1 MQKIPVR
8 QASEPEPT
16 PSTPTYVVEALE
28 QLLLGGI
35 WWFVLILV
43 PILRRPELMQG
54 AVDVARLLVKVQGL
68 ATAAIA
74 LVLVLLRFVGAARQ
88 AHWQRE
94 LMLLVMLGSMG
105 GLLVWLGTQPA
116 AIAANQIYA
125 LALQGILALG
135 YFLSRRGSEPS
146 L

>member
-8 QASEPEPT
+8 QAPEPES
-16 PSTPTYVVEALE
+16 PSPTPTYVVEALE

-43 PILRRPELMQG
+43 PILQRPELMRG
-54 AVDVARLLVKVQGL
+54 DVDIPRLLIKVQGL

-74 LVLVLLRFVGAARQ
+74 LVLVMLRFVGAARQ
-88 AHWQRE
+88 IHQQRE
-94 LMLLVMLGSMG
+94 LALLVMLGLMG

-116 AIAANQIYA
+116 AMAANQIYA
-125 LALQGILALG
+125 LAFQGILALG
-135 YFLSRRGSEPS
+135 YFLSRRGSEP
-146 L
+146 LL